1 MSKHKWFW
9 LQLFAEGGEGGGD
22 GAATGVEAAVD
33 AGQQRL
39 RELGV
44 PEDKLARRA
53 QRNAAKEPVQRAPAK
68 AQPQQTPEKEQ
79 VAAAQSPTE
88 AEANQTPARM
98 SWDEIMADP
107 EYNRQMQ
114 SVIRARLRSAGA
126 AQENL
131 NRVMPALE
139 VLARKHGMDPA
150 KIDYEALAQ
159 KIHNEDEF
167 YEDKALEMGVSVE
180 AAKKIDQEERANAR
194 AQRQQALNLEEQRYE
209 QHIQRMHQQAQA
221 LRQVFPDFDLRKEL
235 KNPAFARMTA
245 PNMGISVEDAYYAV
259 HRRELQNKTMQVAAQ
274 KTAQAISNSIQSG
287 QRRPAES
294 GTSGQAPSVTT
305 FDYSKATTAER
316 AAFKKYLR
324 EEAAKGRKVYPGT
337 YRG

>member
-1 MSKHKWFW
+1 MSKHKWLW
-9 LQLFAEGGEGGGD
+9 LQLFADGGEGSGD
-22 GAATGVEAAVD
+22 GAAPGVEAAAD

-44 PEDKLARRA
+44 PEDKLTRRA
-53 QRNAAKEPVQRAPAK
+53 QRNAGKEPVQRAPAK
-68 AQPQQTPEKEQ
+68 AQPQQNPEKEQ
-79 VAAAQSPTE
+79 AAAAQSPTE
-88 AEANQTPARM
+88 ETKQAPARM
-98 SWDEIMADP
+98 SWEEIMADP
-107 EYNRQMQ
+107 EYNREMQ
-114 SVIRARLRSAGA
+114 TVIRARLRSAGA

-131 NRVMPALE
+131 NKMAPALE

-150 KIDYEALAQ
+150 KIDYDALAQ
-159 KIHNEDEF
+159 KIHDEDEF
-167 YEDKALEMGVSVE
+167 YEDRALEMGVNVE
-180 AAKKIDQEERANAR
+180 TAKKIDQEERANAR
-194 AQRQQALNLEEQRYE
+194 AQRQRALNLEEQRYE

-245 PNMGISVEDAYYAV
+245 PNVGISVEDAYYAV
-259 HRRELQNKTMQVAAQ
+259 HRRELQNKFMQVAAQ

-305 FDYSKATTAER
+305 FDYSKATPAER
-316 AAFKKYLR
+316 AAFKKHLR